1 MRRLLIRIF
10 RAGVTGGTSFGG
22 QKGESY
28 QIDRVSKFQYKSIL
42 SESTGK
48 TRIGRL
54 EEWKGGRLPLS
65 GHSSGADDEVA
76 VILETCC
83 IISIARDLLSHSR
96 FARLSRFLRIYGS
109 VGGRCD

>member
-1 MRRLLIRIF
+1 MLKRRSLLIESNMMRRLLIRIF

-65 GHSSGADDEVA
+65 GHSSGQMTK
-76 VILETCC
+76 LP
-83 IISIARDLLSHSR
+83 
-96 FARLSRFLRIYGS
+96 
-109 VGGRCD
+109 